1 MQKYFAVALVA
12 TSTFFAAA
20 QGAAFAQTHEPQ
32 PAENTPVWVGESG
45 TASYYA
51 SRYNGRQ
58 SASGGRYD
66 QMALT
71 AAHPWLPFGTK
82 VASKSGRARRGRMDA
97 GIVFHR
103 DQPVYVLAAFTDQV
117 PETMPDG
124 LPGYSAVFATIAR
137 LSRTCWDALV

>member
-1 MQKYFAVALVA
+1 MMQKYFAVALVA

-82 VASKSGRARRGRMDA
+82 VKVTLAGTGRTVVDTITDRIRPNRRVVDLSGG
-97 GIVFHR
+97 
-103 DQPVYVLAAFTDQV
+103 AA
-117 PETMPDG
+117 P
-124 LPGYSAVFATIAR
+124 
-137 LSRTCWDALV
+137 